1 MGYKATANRLTGTAA
16 AILFISLLL
25 STPATA
31 LESTPPDDDAAVSPS
46 VDETTPP
53 DDQPSMK
60 QSGRILSPLEEK
72 FDQRR
77 KRPSFQARLS
87 GGMDL
92 ARPTYGVGGMVQV
105 GAGFYRWV
113 DVRFG
118 VGFPGYFLV
127 VDIEFNLYPYGRFV
141 PTIGLRASFDPISA
155 QETRAVE
162 MNFGCEFWILDWL
175 AAFIEVGLG
184 MTVSHHDNFDPHFVA
199 PAWIG
204 VEMRY

>member
-1 MGYKATANRLTGTAA
+1 MRTVIPAA
-16 AILFISLLL
+16 VMFTFVVLL
-25 STPATA
+25 SSRTPAFA
-31 LESTPPDDDAAVSPS
+31 QDGVGPDESSGIASAPAQVAPSRENAVRTP
-46 VDETTPP
+46 
-53 DDQPSMK
+53 
-60 QSGRILSPLEEK
+60 SPLEER

-87 GGMDL
+87 GGIDL
-92 ARPTYGVGGMVQV
+92 ARPTYGVGGIVQV
-105 GAGFYRWV
+105 GVGFMRWV

-127 VDIEFNLYPYGRFV
+127 LDIEFNLYPYGRFV
-141 PTIGLRASFDPISA
+141 PTIGLRASIDPVST

-175 AAFIEVGLG
+175 AAFVEAGFG
-184 MTVSHHDNFDPHFVA
+184 MTVSHYDNFDPHFVA
-199 PAWIG
+199 PAWVG